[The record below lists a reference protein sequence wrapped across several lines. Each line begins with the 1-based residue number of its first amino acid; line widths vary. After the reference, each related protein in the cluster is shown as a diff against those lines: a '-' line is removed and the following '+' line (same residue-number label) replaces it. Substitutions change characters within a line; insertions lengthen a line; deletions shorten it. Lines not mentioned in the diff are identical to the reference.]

1 MGKVLGIV
9 NRKGGVGKTT
19 TATTLSYLLSK
30 EGCKVALI
38 DFDGQ
43 RHTTKLCGVTA
54 PEQLSVTI
62 YDILKCIVM
71 NEELPD
77 KESYMIRTETGVQKG
92 WNSLT
97 LDDISIAIISL
108 IRAGAV
114 FRFVY
119 CMVRLQGA
127 EEEQAQYRKR
137 AKNTV
142 LFYIVAE
149 SIWQIKDIVMYYY
162 G

>member
-1 MGKVLGIV
+1 
-9 NRKGGVGKTT
+9 
-19 TATTLSYLLSK
+19 
-30 EGCKVALI
+30 
-38 DFDGQ
+38 
-43 RHTTKLCGVTA
+43 
-54 PEQLSVTI
+54 
-62 YDILKCIVM
+62 
-71 NEELPD
+71 
-77 KESYMIRTETGVQKG
+77 MI
-92 WNSLT
+92 

-127 EEEQAQYRKR
+127 EEEQMQYRKR
-137 AKNTV
+137 AKNMV